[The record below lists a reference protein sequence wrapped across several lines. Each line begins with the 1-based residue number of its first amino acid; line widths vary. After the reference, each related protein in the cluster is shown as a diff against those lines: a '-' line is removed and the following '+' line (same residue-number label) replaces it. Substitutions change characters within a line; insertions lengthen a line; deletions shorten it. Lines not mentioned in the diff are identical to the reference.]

1 MPILSIKN
9 LKKIY
14 HDIDGEVCAIGDI
27 NLDIYDKELVSIVG
41 PSGCGKTSLLSILS
55 NLENK
60 SNGTISFDKENIKLG
75 YMLQKDALFPWNT
88 IIDKCLIGLKL
99 NHTFH
104 YYLFYLDI
112 PCHLIP
118 YQLLH

>member
-41 PSGCGKTSLLSILS
+41 PSKDSG
-55 NLENK
+55 
-60 SNGTISFDKENIKLG
+60 ISRYETGEI
-75 YMLQKDALFPWNT
+75 
-88 IIDKCLIGLKL
+88 
-99 NHTFH
+99 
-104 YYLFYLDI
+104 
-112 PCHLIP
+112 
-118 YQLLH
+118 

>member
-60 SNGTISFDKENIKLG
+60 SNGLSLLIKRILSLVIC
-75 YMLQKDALFPWNT
+75 YKKMP
-88 IIDKCLIGLKL
+88 C
-99 NHTFH
+99 FH
-104 YYLFYLDI
+104 GKPF
-112 PCHLIP
+112 
-118 YQLLH
+118 

>member
-41 PSGCGKTSLLSILS
+41 PSGCGKLVYFLS
-55 NLENK
+55 
-60 SNGTISFDKENIKLG
+60 
-75 YMLQKDALFPWNT
+75 Y
-88 IIDKCLIGLKL
+88 LI
-99 NHTFH
+99 
-104 YYLFYLDI
+104 
-112 PCHLIP
+112 
-118 YQLLH
+118 